1 MTEEKLF
8 EMLARR
14 EQRAFEEIC
23 RRYGARMAGM
33 ARKQL
38 GQALRARMETA
49 DVVQTV
55 LGELLKSAGRVR
67 FDSER
72 AFLRWISVVVERKV
86 LKAAR
91 YWKSPRRSPDRA
103 RPLPEGMAISDKRA
117 ETPTRIFERKETSAQ
132 FSRAMAR
139 LPHVDRQ
146 LIIARVFLQ
155 LPWTAVASML
165 GTREEA
171 AQMRFTRAK
180 RRLASLLGRPGAAG
194 G

>member
-8 EMLARR
+8 EMLAQR

-23 RRYGARMAGM
+23 RRYGERVAGM
-33 ARKQL
+33 ARRQL

-55 LGELLKSAGRVR
+55 LGEVLKSAGQVR

-91 YWKSPRRSPDRA
+91 YWKSPRRRPQCA
-103 RPLPEGMAISDKRA
+103 GPLPEGMPVQDVNA
-117 ETPTRIFERKETSAQ
+117 ETPTRIFERKETSEQLSWALGE
-132 FSRAMAR
+132 
-139 LPHVDRQ
+139 LPQADRQ
-146 LIIARVFLQ
+146 VIIARLFLQ
-155 LPWTAVASML
+155 LPWAAVAKMVGS
-165 GTREEA
+165 RQEA

-180 RRLASLLGRPGAAG
+180 RRLASLLGQAG
-194 G
+194 TTPH